1 MLQIVTPSPFGT
13 NEKHTDQ
20 TETAVFL
27 APLSLTVFPV
37 YTLPGAR
44 HTPLC

>member
-1 MLQIVTPSPFGT
+1 MFYAFI
-13 NEKHTDQ
+13 D
-20 TETAVFL
+20 AVFL